1 MHFFGGHAMM
11 HERKEVKRDWF
22 HRQYS
27 GDGEMGID
35 LHEFARILWE
45 GFFNRHEVR
54 PEAEN
59 TPFA

>member
-1 MHFFGGHAMM
+1 MM
-11 HERKEVKRDWF
+11 DERKEVKRDWF